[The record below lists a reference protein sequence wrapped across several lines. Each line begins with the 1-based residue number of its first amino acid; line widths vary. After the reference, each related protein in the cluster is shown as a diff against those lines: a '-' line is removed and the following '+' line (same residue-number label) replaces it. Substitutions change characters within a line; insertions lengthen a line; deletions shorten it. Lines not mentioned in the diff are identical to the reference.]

1 MPRQNRIEQNGFY
14 HIINRGVAKNTIYH
28 DDEDFNKFLEI
39 VNDASDEYGFEIYS
53 FCLMDNHYHLL
64 MKIINQNLSMSLQ
77 KINAR
82 YSIYYNKKYERVGP
96 LWQGRFKSWYIY
108 DSNYLNVLVRYIE
121 FNPVKAKLCK
131 KIGQYR
137 WSMSSRGFR
146 FSMLNYELIDSTN
159 FDKEMDLSELKKI
172 DELYNTKVKMKD
184 IIDKKELKPLEEY
197 FETLLK
203 EEAIFCAIKDGYKAS
218 QLAEHLELSKS
229 TVSRILKK
237 YRQKV
242 KLFNKLKDKGVF
254 QSYSKDVEYAT
265 VGEKLTI
272 ENLLKYGDFNDI
284 ALGFKL
290 FGKRPMKKALGY

>member
-1 MPRQNRIEQNGFY
+1 MSRQNRIEQNGFY

-53 FCLMDNHYHLL
+53 FCLMNNHYHLL

-137 WSMSSRGFR
+137 WSMSSCGFG

-172 DELYNTKVKMKD
+172 DELYNTKVKIKD

-197 FETLLK
+197 FETLPK

-218 QLAEHLELSKS
+218 QLAEHLDLSKS